1 MKRFLSRL
9 LPSLG
14 RGVILL
20 WGSLSLIAVA
30 AAQVNSPH
38 PYSEVPPFAFAPR
51 VDYPAGTGP
60 FSLTALDWNGDG
72 RLDLLAPN
80 RDSGDLTVFLGRED
94 GTFVPQSM
102 PLPGGNCPIQVE
114 GADFNRDGKGD
125 LVVVSHLCHTISV
138 FLGDGAGSYS
148 SRMVYPVAPEPH
160 AAVVGL
166 FDDDLNPDLAM
177 VHRQGGTLSL
187 YHGRGDGSFQAP
199 VDYLVGPEATSLAS
213 GDFDRDG
220 RVDLAVVSSGT
231 STLTLFRNLGGG
243 QLLRTSDLPVGIGSR
258 TLQVVDLDRDGHL
271 DLAVVDQAQDLVHI
285 LRGRG
290 NFLFDVARSYP
301 VGRRPF
307 EIESADING
316 DAIPDLIVSHEEEND
331 LLVLLGRG
339 DGTFPPTTHL
349 NRVFTGRVPYGVVAA
364 DFNRDGHVDLAST
377 HFVDNSISLLFSTA
391 PQFADLAI
399 TQIASRMTV
408 EARDELFL
416 TLTVTNQGPDPAS
429 NLLVTNLLP
438 AKTLMT
444 FCQASGG
451 GVCGLDGE
459 ARVVSIPSLAVNGQV
474 EIQFRVRVQE
484 NVCEGE
490 ILRNTATVNAQT
502 GDPQLGD
509 NQTTLQLIAQN
520 PPPVLSSL
528 PDLQA
533 IGSRLGDATGAVV
546 NFPLP
551 TATDN
556 APGVR
561 VTCSHSSGS
570 LFRVGNTEVT
580 CEAVDLCGETATT
593 RFQVRVWDAIVIDQR
608 FGHLFLFDSFT
619 GQYLFVRRDFDESF
633 PGQGKVRRSPCQL
646 QLRDDH
652 RAIVTINTCFWRASG
667 WVRPTGSAPT
677 FTIEDPNLRDNR
689 LP

>member
-1 MKRFLSRL
+1 MKRCLSRL

-14 RGVILL
+14 RGVILS
-20 WGSLSLIAVA
+20 WCSLSLVAVA
-30 AAQVNSPH
+30 AGQVNSPH
-38 PYSEVPPFAFAPR
+38 SYFQAAPFAFAPS

-60 FSLTALDWNGDG
+60 FSLTTLDWNGDG
-72 RLDLLAPN
+72 NLDLLAPN

-102 PLPGGNCPIQVE
+102 PLPGGNCPTQVE
-114 GADFNRDGKGD
+114 GADFNRDGKRD
-125 LVVVSHLCHTISV
+125 LVIVSHLCHTISL

-148 SRMVYPVAPEPH
+148 SRMVYQVAPEPR
-160 AAVVGL
+160 AMVVGL
-166 FDDDLNPDLAM
+166 FDDDLNPDLAI
-177 VHRQGGTLSL
+177 VHRQSGTLSL
-187 YHGRGDGSFQAP
+187 YHGRGDGSFQTP
-199 VDYLVGPEATSLAS
+199 VDYPVGDAANSLAS

-220 RVDLAVVSSGT
+220 RTDLAVVSAGT

-243 QLLRTSDLPVGIGSR
+243 HLLRMSDLPVGIGSR
-258 TLQVVDLDRDGHL
+258 TLQIVDLNRDGHL
-271 DLAVVDQAQDLVHI
+271 DVAVLDSSQNLVHI

-290 NFLFDVARSYP
+290 NFLFDTARSYP

-307 EIESADING
+307 EIEIGDING
-316 DAIPDLIVSHEEEND
+316 DAIPDLIVSHQEEND

-339 DGTFPPTTHL
+339 DGTLAPTTHL
-349 NRVFTGRVPYGVVAA
+349 NRVVTHRVPYGVVAA

-377 HFVDNSISLLFSTA
+377 NFVDNSISLFFSAA

-399 TQIASRMTV
+399 TQSASRMTV
-408 EARDELFL
+408 EARDELLL
-416 TLTVTNQGPDPAS
+416 TLTVTNQGPDPAT

-459 ARVVSIPSLAVNGQV
+459 SRVVSIPTLAINGQV

-484 NVCEGE
+484 DVCQGE
-490 ILRNTATVNAQT
+490 VLRNTATVTAQT
-502 GDPQLGD
+502 GDPRLGD
-509 NQTTLQLIAQN
+509 NQTTLQVVAQN

-533 IGSRLGDATGAVV
+533 IAARPGDASGAVV
-546 NFPLP
+546 HFPLP

-561 VTCSHSSGS
+561 ITCSHSSGS

-580 CEAVDLCGETATT
+580 CEAVDVCGETAAT
-593 RFQVRVWDAIVIDQR
+593 RFHVRVWDAIVIDQR
-608 FGHLFLFDSFT
+608 FGHLFLLDSFT

-633 PGQGKVRRSPCQL
+633 SGRGTVRRSPCEL
-646 QLRDDH
+646 QLRDEH
-652 RAIVTINTCFWRASG
+652 RAIVTINTCFLRASG

-677 FTIEDPNLRDNR
+677 FMLDDPNLRDNR